1 MKVLLGHLGW
11 GLGTK
16 GLHSDSA
23 DKTFFGSAYC
33 KQCFLV
39 DKPFV
44 KTGVKTSV
52 AGSCTTVKSIS
63 FSFLLDTRFPLLFN
77 KTSSLTI
84 IPSTCR
90 CLSTFGRTSV
100 PLVLLLEVKP

>member
-11 GLGTK
+11 ELGTK

-33 KQCFLV
+33 EQCFSV

-44 KTGVKTSV
+44 KTGLKTSV
-52 AGSCTTVKSIS
+52 KTIS

-77 KTSSLTI
+77 KTSSLTT
-84 IPSTCR
+84 IPSTCQMSKHIWQNQ
-90 CLSTFGRTSV
+90 CTIGTV
-100 PLVLLLEVKP
+100 A